1 MRLFISCAL
10 PPLALNAF
18 FAQFLHLNTVSFPL
32 YLRLL
37 FLLPVA
43 VTCASVRLSPS
54 VYTRTS
60 FSLRLVAEP
69 ICLSLFCFSSYA
81 PPPVPLFVCFRFV
94 PSCPAQKKKL
104 FHVNRLHC
112 KGRRGGH
119 TNLIQKSSRSCLPS
133 ASAAAHIALI
143 HTLFTTQIKCNE
155 WLLTAKRFSL
165 DVKTC
170 KRKPATSNCPHS
182 CTL

>member
-69 ICLSLFCFSSYA
+69 VCLSLFCFSSYA

-112 KGRRGGH
+112 KGRRGDTH
-119 TNLIQKSSRSCLPS
+119 KLNPKVISLLSSLRICRSSHRTNSHPFYN
-133 ASAAAHIALI
+133 
-143 HTLFTTQIKCNE
+143 T
-155 WLLTAKRFSL
+155 
-165 DVKTC
+165 D
-170 KRKPATSNCPHS
+170 
-182 CTL
+182 